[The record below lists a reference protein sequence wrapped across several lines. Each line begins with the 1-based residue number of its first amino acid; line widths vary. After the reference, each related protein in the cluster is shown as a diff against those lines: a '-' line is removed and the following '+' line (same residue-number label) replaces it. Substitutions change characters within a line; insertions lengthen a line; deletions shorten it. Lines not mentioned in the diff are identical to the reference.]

1 MYYYWPC
8 KSQASWVGAL
18 IFYISCY
25 LKAASSF
32 LTALKRQVSYN
43 ITRTHAH
50 VLSCCVSQAAG
61 GYHNNGR
68 MEDDAYIQF
77 LIGILTVCTVT
88 LALPDETLS
97 QDTSFYSWSV

>member
-50 VLSCCVSQAAG
+50 VLSCCVRQQGVITIMVEWKMMRIFNFS
-61 GYHNNGR
+61 
-68 MEDDAYIQF
+68 
-77 LIGILTVCTVT
+77 
-88 LALPDETLS
+88 
-97 QDTSFYSWSV
+97 